1 MASDKCKA
9 VKISEFGSAATAPGF
24 QPGIQTQ
31 GFESPNSLHN
41 LLLLKHF
48 IMTKRKNTAD
58 ILKPVKPKRAYKK
71 KTPPTPPVVVETP
84 AVVETPCCP
93 EVHDVV
99 VEDAPVKLS
108 LLDKLWNWLLK

>member
-1 MASDKCKA
+1 MQNSSS
-9 VKISEFGSAATAPGF
+9 ISEFGSAATAPGF

-71 KTPPTPPVVVETP
+71 KTPAPTVVVP
-84 AVVETPCCP
+84 VCP
-93 EVHDVV
+93 EVVPEPL
-99 VEDAPVKLS
+99 VEEVPVKIS
-108 LLDKLWNWLLK
+108 LLKKFLNWLFK